1 MKPSLALT
9 RSLLLSG
16 LFLSPF
22 AYAAGNGNGNGNSS
36 SSGGSSSGGSVN
48 TDPSIPVGS
57 LVVSPSVVQAGTK
70 PSLTWD
76 ILFPKTIGEVLHVT
90 PPGKIT
96 LLDQGYID
104 VQIIGSTVTTCTSG
118 QAASTANYPTDARM
132 SVNGGSYAQ
141 LFYGTSADV
150 NPSKI
155 LYSKKLNKGTVIN
168 FGGRYVKNNA
178 WSPFYTGSSAN
189 MQVVAL
195 ANGDV
200 PPTSFALDKSATLAN
215 FLKPYLD
222 SSGKVV
228 LGPMSLLI
236 MMELGQTDHSE
247 SCFDLQDQVLLVT
260 FRAKN
265 NNGHGNNLDGV
276 DSSNPGKGSG
286 GPNGAVD
293 PSGGVD
299 DEGK

>member
-16 LFLSPF
+16 LCLSSF
-22 AYAAGNGNGNGNSS
+22 AYAGNGNGNGNSS
-36 SSGGSSSGGSVN
+36 SSSGSSSSGGSVN
-48 TDPSIPVGS
+48 TDPSIPVGA
-57 LVVSPSVVQAGTK
+57 LVVSPSVVQTGTK

-76 ILFPKTIGEVLHVT
+76 IMFPQTLGDVLHIT
-90 PPGKIT
+90 PPGKLT

-104 VQIIGSTVTTCTSG
+104 VQIIGSSVTTCASG

-168 FGGRYVKNNA
+168 FGGRYANNNV
-178 WSPFYTGSSAN
+178 WSSFFTGSSAN

-228 LGPMSLLI
+228 LGPLSVLI
-236 MMELGQTDHSE
+236 MMELGQTDRSE

-276 DSSNPGKGSG
+276 DSSNPGNGKG

>member
-16 LFLSPF
+16 LFF
-22 AYAAGNGNGNGNSS
+22 APLAYAGNGNGNGNN
-36 SSGGSSSGGSVN
+36 SVN
-48 TDPSIPVGS
+48 TDPGIPVGS
-57 LVVSPSVVQAGTK
+57 LVVAPSVVQAGTK

-76 ILFPKTIGEVLHVT
+76 ILFPQTIADVVQVS
-90 PPGKIT
+90 PPGKLT
-96 LLDQGYID
+96 LLDQYYVD
-104 VQIIGSTVTTCTSG
+104 VQIIGSSVTTCASG
-118 QAASTANYPTDARM
+118 QAASTASYPTDARM
-132 SVNGGSYAQ
+132 SVNGGSYFQ
-141 LFYGTSADV
+141 LFYGNSADV
-150 NPSKI
+150 NPSSL
-155 LYSKKLNKGTVIN
+155 LYSKKLPKGTTIN
-168 FGGRYVKNNA
+168 FGGRYAANNV
-178 WSPFYTGSSAN
+178 WSPFYTTQSSN
-189 MQVVAL
+189 MQVVSL
-195 ANGDV
+195 VNGDT
-200 PPTSFALDKSATLAN
+200 PPTSFALDKSPTLAN

-222 SSGKVV
+222 SEGKVKIGPLNV
-228 LGPMSLLI
+228 LVL
-236 MMELGQTDHSE
+236 MELGQTDHSE

-299 DEGK
+299 DEG